1 MPFWALPRVPE
12 PEEMDTAD
20 EVESY
25 SSAAA
30 ARHLDAID
38 NTFVEHL
45 LRLLPS
51 STTSN
56 RNLGCGLD
64 IGSGPAEIAI
74 KLLKCLPSL
83 RMVCADLSPNM
94 LARAKQNAITA
105 GVSDRLMLIRADGH
119 ALPFRDGSFPV
130 VTCNS
135 VLHHARDPVA
145 FIIEMAR
152 VSSANAA
159 ILLRDLRRPNRLLL
173 GWHLWRHGH
182 YYHGT
187 MRTHFDASVRAAYT
201 VEELQEMVLSARAER
216 LSTFRFR
223 GAHMGF
229 ERRGIPEVIKP

>member
-1 MPFWALPRVPE
+1 MPFWSLPRVPE
-12 PEEMDTAD
+12 PEEMDSAD

-38 NTFVEHL
+38 NTFVQHL
-45 LRLLPS
+45 LWLLPS
-51 STTSN
+51 STSN

-64 IGSGPAEIAI
+64 IGAGPAEIPI
-74 KLLKCLPSL
+74 KLLKRLPSL

-94 LARAKQNAITA
+94 LARARQNAIKA

-119 ALPFRDGSFPV
+119 ALPFRDAYFSV
-130 VTCNS
+130 ATCNS

-145 FIIEMAR
+145 LIMEMAR
-152 VSSANAA
+152 VSTANAA

-182 YYHGT
+182 YYDGT
-187 MRTHFDASVRAAYT
+187 MRTLFDASVQAAYT
-201 VEELQEMVLSARAER
+201 VEELQEMVQSAGAER
-216 LSTFRFR
+216 FSIFHFR

-229 ERRGIPEVIKP
+229 ERSGIPETTEP